1 MDVEVLS
8 SREIEIEVRFRRV
21 QTGTL
26 ETVQKNRQLLEARP
40 NIPQRKNL
48 LTIVET
54 SCSERSVDDKRFNN
68 DGAREKSCTSEKRKY
83 STGWT
88 NGTIA
93 THEPAFR
100 STRVSCK

>member
-8 SREIEIEVRFRRV
+8 SREIEIEVRLRRA

-26 ETVQKNRQLLEARP
+26 ETVQKNRELLDVRP

-54 SCSERSVDDKRFNN
+54 SRPERSVDDKRFNN
-68 DGAREKSCTSEKRKY
+68 VGTREKSCTSEERKY
-83 STGWT
+83 STCWT

-93 THEPAFR
+93 THEPAFT

>member
-8 SREIEIEVRFRRV
+8 SREIEIEVRFRRA

-26 ETVQKNRQLLEARP
+26 ETVQKNRELLEARP

-54 SCSERSVDDKRFNN
+54 SCSER
-68 DGAREKSCTSEKRKY
+68 
-83 STGWT
+83 
-88 NGTIA
+88 
-93 THEPAFR
+93 
-100 STRVSCK
+100 